1 MRGADPNVWSD
12 VEQQLPLLTKRAW
25 HSRTR
30 HGYARGYE
38 TMSFVSRIRQ
48 YHRFLEHHDEE
59 ASMYQVAQ
67 NARSSFA
74 LQPTRS

>member
-1 MRGADPNVWSD
+1 M
-12 VEQQLPLLTKRAW
+12 RAW

-38 TMSFVSRIRQ
+38 TLNFVNRIRQ

-59 ASMYQVAQ
+59 SNMLQVAQ
-67 NARSSFA
+67 NARTSFA
-74 LQPTRS
+74 QLPTRS